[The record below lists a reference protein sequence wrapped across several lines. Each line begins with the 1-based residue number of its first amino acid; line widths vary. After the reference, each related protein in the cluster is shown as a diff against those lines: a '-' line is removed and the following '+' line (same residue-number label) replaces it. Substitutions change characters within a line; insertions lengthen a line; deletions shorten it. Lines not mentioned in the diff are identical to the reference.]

1 MFGRKFLIIIF
12 LFSVAIDLILAGKE
26 NNNIDCDSIFV
37 EAEESYLGEFV
48 KKHHLQ
54 NDFDARNQ
62 NYESCLH
69 FLGKLSTLINK
80 HKEEEEKENKL
91 QDEFK
96 FIKRTLKKKPRLN
109 SFHFKY

>member
-1 MFGRKFLIIIF
+1 MFVRKFLIIF
-12 LFSVAIDLILAGKE
+12 LFSVAIDLILAANDK
-26 NNNIDCDSIFV
+26 NIDCDSIFE
-37 EAEESYLGEFV
+37 EAEESYLAEFV
-48 KKHHLQ
+48 KKHDLQ
-54 NDFDARNQ
+54 NDFEARNQ

-69 FLGKLSTLINK
+69 FLGKLSTLINEYK
-80 HKEEEEKENKL
+80 EQEEENKP

>member
-1 MFGRKFLIIIF
+1 MFGRKFLIIF

-26 NNNIDCDSIFV
+26 NNIDCDSIFV
-37 EAEESYLGEFV
+37 EAEESYLGDFV
-48 KKHHLQ
+48 KKHNLQ

-80 HKEEEEKENKL
+80 HKEEEEEEKNKM